1 MHCSTAFGTHVVV
14 LRCPCYERGGGHDGE
29 AMRGQRG
36 AWQLWGGEWFC
47 NQDVN
52 TGDRTASDNRIC
64 AK

>member
-1 MHCSTAFGTHVVV
+1 MSGNLQGV
-14 LRCPCYERGGGHDGE
+14 LLCWDVLALEERPRGDPGIEGHAGE
-29 AMRGQRG
+29 EGE
-36 AWQLWGGEWFC
+36 QLWAGGDGGC

>member
-1 MHCSTAFGTHVVV
+1 MGEGWGVD
-14 LRCPCYERGGGHDGE
+14 GG
-29 AMRGQRG
+29 
-36 AWQLWGGEWFC
+36 QLWEGC